1 MAVGIFIGFGDLR
14 GWFKKRDRVEF
25 FRWVMEA
32 SAGMPIEAA
41 SAQEFMKKFPPP
53 EDARINEITHVTKQ
67 TINSV
72 GGPPMNASINYM
84 HRDGTRT
91 RYVATLEQVR
101 EWANVSAYPWIAWL
115 VTIVGFIPVLFV
127 TILEWKFG
135 RLG

>member
-1 MAVGIFIGFGDLR
+1 VVINMLTLSKEWKKLIQISGLIIMAVGIFIGFGDLR

-32 SAGMPIEAA
+32 PAGMPIEAA

-53 EDARINEITHVTKQ
+53 KDARINEITHVTKQ

-84 HRDGTRT
+84 HRDGMRT
-91 RYVATLEQVR
+91 RYVAR
-101 EWANVSAYPWIAWL
+101 
-115 VTIVGFIPVLFV
+115 
-127 TILEWKFG
+127 
-135 RLG
+135 